1 MTFSEQDPNV
11 DTLLIFDSR
20 TSFAY
25 SLLDAANTAAAAMA
39 DERYAAKFITEIKQD
54 TECLIKP

>member
-1 MTFSEQDPNV
+1 MTLSEQDSNV

-25 SLLDAANTAAAAMA
+25 SLLVAANTAAAAIV

-54 TECLIKP
+54 IE

>member
-1 MTFSEQDPNV
+1 MHGWQLVTFSEQDPNI

-39 DERYAAKFITEIKQD
+39 DER
-54 TECLIKP
+54 